1 MSLKETPVFKSIAQ
15 LNPSAS
21 KKAGRPIYNDMEVCE
36 LHFPGDKQHKPVF
49 PAHSF
54 AGWGEDE
61 YGNQQKLT
69 YALKYND
76 QYLRF
81 KEGRAQVADGT
92 PLSELPFLT
101 EAKRME
107 LKALKIYTAEQLAGL
122 DGQNLKNLGHG
133 GRALKDQAKAFIET
147 ATKSA
152 GSVALAE
159 ENALLRQQIAELK
172 ADRAGGAAVE
182 PEDTTE
188 TEQQQPAPEDA
199 EDEEDIFDL
208 MPDDELKAYIKDKSG
223 EGVRGTPKRET
234 LLAMARELD
243 QADEG

>member
-1 MSLKETPVFKSIAQ
+1 MSLKETALFKNIAQ
-15 LNPSAS
+15 HNPAAS
-21 KKAGRPIYNDMEVCE
+21 KKAGRPVYSDVEVCE

-61 YGNQQKLT
+61 YGNALKLT

-107 LKALKIYTAEQLAGL
+107 LKALKIYTAEQLAAL

-133 GRALKDQAKAFIET
+133 GRALKDQAQAFIET
-147 ATKSA
+147 ATTSA

-159 ENALLRQQIAELK
+159 ENALLRQQIADLK
-172 ADRAGGAAVE
+172 AERAGGAIE
-182 PEDTTE
+182 PEEINEPEQPSVDE
-188 TEQQQPAPEDA
+188 T

>member
-1 MSLKETPVFKSIAQ
+1 MPLKETAIFKSIPQ
-15 LNPSAS
+15 LDPAAS
-21 KKAGRPIYNDMEVCE
+21 KQAGRPIYRDIEVCE
-36 LHFPGDKQHKPVF
+36 LHFAGDKQHKPVF

-54 AGWGEDE
+54 AGWAEDE
-61 YGNQQKLT
+61 NGNAERQT
-69 YALKYND
+69 YAMKYND

-81 KEGRAQVADGT
+81 KEGRAQVAEGT

-107 LKALKIYTAEQLAGL
+107 LKALKIYTAEQLAGI
-122 DGQNLKNLGHG
+122 DGQSLKNLGQG
-133 GRALKDQAKAFIET
+133 GRALKDQAQAYID
-147 ATKSA
+147 AASKSA

-159 ENALLRQQIAELK
+159 ENAALRQRIAELT
-172 ADRAGGAAVE
+172 AEVGQGEAE
-182 PEDTTE
+182 PE
-188 TEQQQPAPEDA
+188 QPSPEA
-199 EDEEDIFDL
+199 EEEDIFDL

-243 QADEG
+243 QGGA

>member
-1 MSLKETPVFKSIAQ
+1 MSLKETAIFKSIAEQ
-15 LNPSAS
+15 DSIAS
-21 KKAGRPIYNDMEVCE
+21 KKAGRPIFKDLEVCE

-61 YGNQQKLT
+61 FGNAQKLT
-69 YALKYND
+69 YAIKYND

-122 DGQNLKNLGHG
+122 DGQNLKNLGQG
-133 GRALKDQAKAFIET
+133 GRALKDQAQAYLDS
-147 ATKSA
+147 AAGSA
-152 GSVALAE
+152 GNVALAD
-159 ENALLRQQIAELK
+159 ENAALRQQIAELK
-172 ADRAGGAAVE
+172 AELGNAPTQTEE
-182 PEDTTE
+182 PDELTE
-188 TEQQQPAPEDA
+188 TTTLTVEE
-199 EDEEDIFDL
+199 EEDLFDL
-208 MPDDELKAYIKDKSG
+208 MPDEDLKAYIKDKSG

>member
-1 MSLKETPVFKSIAQ
+1 MSLKETAIFKSIAE
-15 LNPSAS
+15 PDAIAS
-21 KKAGRPIYNDMEVCE
+21 KKAGRPIFKDIEVCE

-49 PAHSF
+49 PAHAF

-61 YGNQQKLT
+61 FGNQEKLT

-107 LKALKIYTAEQLAGL
+107 LKALKIYTAEQLAGI
-122 DGQNLKNLGHG
+122 DGQNLKNLGQG
-133 GRALKDQAKAFIET
+133 GRALKDQAQAYIDS
-147 ATKSA
+147 ATGSA
-152 GSVALAE
+152 GNVALAD
-159 ENALLRQQIAELK
+159 ENAALRQRIAELT
-172 ADRAGGAAVE
+172 AELTTGNSETVE
-182 PEDTTE
+182 PDEVTEAVTDTD
-188 TEQQQPAPEDA
+188 PEP
-199 EDEEDIFDL
+199 EEDLFAL
-208 MPDDELKAYIKDKSG
+208 MPDEDLKAFIKDKSG

>member
-1 MSLKETPVFKSIAQ
+1 MSLKETAIFKSIPQ
-15 LNPSAS
+15 PDPFAS
-21 KKAGRPIYNDMEVCE
+21 RKAGRPIFTDLEVCE

-61 YGNQQKLT
+61 YGNAEKIT
-69 YALKYND
+69 YAMKYNE

-101 EAKRME
+101 EGKRME
-107 LKALKIYTAEQLAGL
+107 LKALKIYTAEQLAAL
-122 DGQNLKNLGHG
+122 DGPNLKNLGQG
-133 GRALKDQAKAFIET
+133 GRTLKDQAQAFIET
-147 ATKSA
+147 AMNSA

-159 ENALLRQQIAELK
+159 ENTLLRQQIAELK
-172 ADRAGGAAVE
+172 ADRAGGAAVD
-182 PEDTTE
+182 PEETTE
-188 TEQQQPAPEDA
+188 TEQEQPAPEDA

-243 QADEG
+243 LADEG

>member
-1 MSLKETPVFKSIAQ
+1 MAHKETAIFRSIAEHD
-15 LNPSAS
+15 PAAS
-21 KKAGRPIYNDMEVCE
+21 KKAGRPIFKDIEVCE

-61 YGNQQKLT
+61 NGNQEKLT

-81 KEGRAQVADGT
+81 KEGKAQVAEGT

-107 LKALKIYTAEQLAGL
+107 LKALKIYTAEQLAWL
-122 DGQNLKNLGHG
+122 DGQNLKNLGQG
-133 GRALKDQAKAFIET
+133 GRSLKDQAQAYLDT
-147 ATKSA
+147 ASKSA
-152 GSVALAE
+152 GNVALAD
-159 ENALLRQQIAELK
+159 ENAALRQRIAELT
-172 ADRAGGAAVE
+172 AELGGGAVETEE
-182 PEDTTE
+182 PEDATE
-188 TEQQQPAPEDA
+188 TDPATDQTD
-199 EDEEDIFDL
+199 EDEDLFAL
-208 MPDDELKAYIKDKSG
+208 MPDEDLKAYIKDKSG

-243 QADEG
+243 QTDED

>member
-1 MSLKETPVFKSIAQ
+1 MSLKETAIFKSIPQPDA
-15 LNPSAS
+15 LAS
-21 KKAGRPIYNDMEVCE
+21 KRAGRPIYSDIEVCE

-61 YGNQQKLT
+61 YGNAEKIT
-69 YALKYND
+69 YAMKYNE

-101 EAKRME
+101 EGKRME
-107 LKALKIYTAEQLAGL
+107 LKALKIYTAEQLAAL
-122 DGQNLKNLGHG
+122 DGQNLKNLGQG
-133 GRALKDQAKAFIET
+133 GRTLKEQAQAFIDT
-147 ATKSA
+147 ATSSA
-152 GSVALAE
+152 GSVALAQ
-159 ENALLRQQIAELK
+159 ENAGLRQRIAELT
-172 ADRAGGAAVE
+172 AERNGNAATVDEAVE
-182 PEDTTE
+182 GTEMTTVAE
-188 TEQQQPAPEDA
+188 H
-199 EDEEDIFDL
+199 EDEDLFAL
-208 MPDDELKAYIKDKSG
+208 MPDEDLKAFIKDKSG

-243 QADEG
+243 LADEG

>member
-1 MSLKETPVFKSIAQ
+1 MAQKETAIFKSIAQ
-15 LNPSAS
+15 PDPAGS
-21 KKAGRPIYNDMEVCE
+21 KKAGRPIYRDIEVCE
-36 LHFPGDKQHKPVF
+36 LHYPGEKQNKPVF

-61 YGNQQKLT
+61 YGNAQKLT
-69 YALKYND
+69 YALKYNE

-81 KEGRAQVADGT
+81 KEGRAQVAEGT

-122 DGQNLKNLGHG
+122 DGQNLKNLGQG
-133 GRALKDQAKAFIET
+133 GRALKEQAQAFIET
-147 ATKSA
+147 ASRSA

-159 ENALLRQQIAELK
+159 ENEMLRQQIAEL
-172 ADRAGGAAVE
+172 RA
-182 PEDTTE
+182 
-188 TEQQQPAPEDA
+188 EQAGMQHAPAPEPY
-199 EDEEDIFDL
+199 EEGHEQTGTTEEPEEEDIFDL
-208 MPDDELKAYIKDKSG
+208 MPDDELKAFIKDKSG

-243 QADEG
+243 LAEEG